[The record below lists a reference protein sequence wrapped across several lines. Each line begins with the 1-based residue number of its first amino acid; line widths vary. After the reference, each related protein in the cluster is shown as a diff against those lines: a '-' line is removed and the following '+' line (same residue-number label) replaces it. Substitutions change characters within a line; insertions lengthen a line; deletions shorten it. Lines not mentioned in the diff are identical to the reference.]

1 MDKINNEITDINKL
15 SDLGTNVIHISDPR
29 EQNCTYHISIIY
41 YQNKK
46 IVIPSPID
54 IISFK
59 LSQCIGRKKV
69 IQKRQFMDN
78 NEKNERII
86 KKKSRRIS

>member
-41 YQNKK
+41 YQN
-46 IVIPSPID
+46 
-54 IISFK
+54 
-59 LSQCIGRKKV
+59 
-69 IQKRQFMDN
+69 
-78 NEKNERII
+78 NEYII
-86 KKKSRRIS
+86 K

>member
-69 IQKRQFMDN
+69 IQKRKLMEN

-86 KKKSRRIS
+86 KKNQEE